1 MQKRQRRVV
10 IAPRSARLEYSLTA
24 RMNVSKD
31 SRWGYGGLQRKGAT
45 EANVGSIHLMS
56 MAEGP
61 EPRPALVAALTLLR
75 VQAPSLLTLLILWFH
90 THYFFFFFCLKGS
103 AGYRMLTSCPFG
115 IYISYFK

>member
-45 EANVGSIHLMS
+45 EANVGNTHLMS

-90 THYFFFFFCLKGS
+90 THYFFFFF
-103 AGYRMLTSCPFG
+103 A
-115 IYISYFK
+115 